1 MTLAVSIAQS
11 GANNVTMRNRIING
25 NMNIDQRN
33 NGASV
38 STPTNKQYCLDRWA
52 FWFNGGGGSAAAT
65 VQQSSVAPAGFVNSI
80 AITQAASYSPTS
92 ANYNVFA
99 QYIEGYNV
107 ADFGWGTANAQ
118 PVTLSFWVRSS
129 LTGTFGGAISNGGQ
143 TRSYPFTYTINSANT
158 FEFKTI
164 TIPGDTA
171 GTWLTTTATGMQL
184 YWQLGV
190 GSTYLGTAG
199 AWAGAAYLG
208 ATGATQITATN
219 GATFYIT
226 GVQLEKGTTA
236 TAFEQRLYGTELALC
251 QRYAWIASPSV
262 SGNSTYT
269 GGVATGGSSGAAGLV
284 VVPMPVQMRANP
296 SLTVSGTSFYCDNY
310 ALAGSAPSGN
320 VSLQQASINSCRVQL
335 LNITVSGGSFAQK
348 EAFNII
354 IGSSSTTGT
363 LLFSAEL

>member
-11 GANNVTMRNRIING
+11 GANNVTMRNRVING
-25 NMNIDQRN
+25 AMMIDQRN

-92 ANYNVFA
+92 TNYNVFA

-129 LTGTFGGAISNGGQ
+129 LTGTFGGAISNSGQ

-164 TIPGDTA
+164 THT
-171 GTWLTTTATGMQL
+171 LEL
-184 YWQLGV
+184 LGH
-190 GSTYLGTAG
+190 GQGQHIL
-199 AWAGAAYLG
+199 
-208 ATGATQITATN
+208 
-219 GATFYIT
+219 
-226 GVQLEKGTTA
+226 VQ
-236 TAFEQRLYGTELALC
+236 QALHK
-251 QRYAWIASPSV
+251 
-262 SGNSTYT
+262 
-269 GGVATGGSSGAAGLV
+269 
-284 VVPMPVQMRANP
+284 
-296 SLTVSGTSFYCDNY
+296 
-310 ALAGSAPSGN
+310 
-320 VSLQQASINSCRVQL
+320 LQQQTGPPSTSQAYNWKRAQQPQL
-335 LNITVSGGSFAQK
+335 
-348 EAFNII
+348 
-354 IGSSSTTGT
+354 SSNACMVLS
-363 LLFSAEL
+363 

>member
-11 GANNVTMRNRIING
+11 GANNVTMRNRVING
-25 NMNIDQRN
+25 AMMIDQRN

-92 ANYNVFA
+92 TNYNVFA

-129 LTGTFGGAISNGGQ
+129 LTGTFGGAISNSGQ

-226 GVQLEKGTTA
+226 GVQLEEGTAA

-251 QRYAWIASPSV
+251 QRYYWRWTAGYSSHPLAVFQVYNTSSAWGKLFDLPVPMRAVPTASTSGSFAATNAGASALSNFSTTSIAQ
-262 SGNSTYT
+262 NTT
-269 GGVATGGSSGAAGLV
+269 GMLATGAWTGSSGLVAGNATVVCAAAAG
-284 VVPMPVQMRANP
+284 
-296 SLTVSGTSFYCDNY
+296 NY
-310 ALAGSAPSGN
+310 IDA
-320 VSLQQASINSCRVQL
+320 
-335 LNITVSGGSFAQK
+335 
-348 EAFNII
+348 
-354 IGSSSTTGT
+354 
-363 LLFSAEL
+363 SAEL